1 MTYNEGEVPQV
12 VIAKSPMT
20 TLRDLSR
27 QVNYQTSSIEPR
39 EIPQSPTWGT
49 TWEQLEGGQERLD
62 AVKNESVSPPN
73 GIDSMGANREEWDKR
88 EKQQRT
94 NQYSRPLFQQK

>member
-12 VIAKSPMT
+12 VIAKSPMIT
-20 TLRDLSR
+20 MWNLSR
-27 QVNYQTSSIEPR
+27 QVNCQTSSIEPT

-62 AVKNESVSPPN
+62 AIKNESVSPPN